1 MDSKELFRALGDID
15 PDFIE
20 EAQAKP
26 RKHSAFPKLLTAC
39 ACIALVLCVG
49 WGGGYLLK
57 NHMEFEVDPLC
68 AEATTEPAA
77 PVAAMPQDFAF
88 GSALGSDV
96 WFYDNST
103 YILTWEDDT
112 NGILPE
118 ESLLQKAWESVA
130 VLNWADYPE
139 DYRLGNLPYETKGEQ
154 RVSFTITENEQTHLV
169 RFSLEE
175 LLFSDAPEARKLL
188 TAFLSCRRAA
198 FDTAARLGGGRGSA
212 DSAKDVQYSDPIP
225 EDFMVELNWGTG
237 SFLFIQSDSVELQ
250 SNGEKKSLAV
260 ISSTVLN
267 QVWQIAQEMN
277 LKRDATVYQMSG
289 QEESGDYVT
298 LRLTKDGQTYEMSF
312 LPSEILAAKNME
324 SQRLLEVL
332 QICCQTALAD

>member
-15 PDFIE
+15 ADFIE
-20 EAQAKP
+20 EAQTKP
-26 RKHSAFPKLLTAC
+26 RKHSVFPKLLTAC
-39 ACIALVLCVG
+39 ACVVLVLCVG

-68 AEATTEPAA
+68 AEATTEPAT

-103 YILTWEDDT
+103 YILTWADDT

-130 VLNWADYPE
+130 VLNWEDYPD
-139 DYRLGNLPYETKGEQ
+139 DYRLGNLPYEMKPGKE
-154 RVSFTITENEQTHLV
+154 VSFTVTENEQTHVV

-175 LLFSDAPEARKLL
+175 LLFSDAPEAKKLL
-188 TAFLSCRRAA
+188 TAFLSCRRTA

-212 DSAKDVQYSDPIP
+212 DAAKDAQYSDPVP
-225 EDFMVELNWGTG
+225 EDFTVELNWGTDNLLLIR
-237 SFLFIQSDSVELQ
+237 SESVELQ

-260 ISSTVLN
+260 IGSTVLN